1 LNGEEGINT
10 TSIVAFS
17 VGILIAVVGVIYV
30 SCLVKRQLNAE
41 AEKQKQNNSEAH
53 SGVEIGH
60 LRNSLSD
67 RD

>member
-1 LNGEEGINT
+1 MNGEEGINT

-41 AEKQKQNNSEAH
+41 AEKQNNSEAQ

>member
-1 LNGEEGINT
+1 MNGEEGINT

-41 AEKQKQNNSEAH
+41 AEKQNNSEAH